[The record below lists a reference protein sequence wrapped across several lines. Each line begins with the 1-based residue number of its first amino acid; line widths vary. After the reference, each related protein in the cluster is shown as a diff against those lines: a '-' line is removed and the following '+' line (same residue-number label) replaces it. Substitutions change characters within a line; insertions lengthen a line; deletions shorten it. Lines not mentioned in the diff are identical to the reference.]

1 MKLVKD
7 LRVSTANA
15 SLPLTPVSKRDG
27 VDMTKIG
34 RIVRIDL
41 VVVVH
46 LERVAAHCL
55 TDIAKCTG
63 KC

>member
-1 MKLVKD
+1 M
-7 LRVSTANA
+7 
-15 SLPLTPVSKRDG
+15 LPLTPVSKRDG

-55 TDIAKCTG
+55 TDITKCTG